1 MEDEEKTREQLF
13 GELEEM
19 RRVVSR
25 CKDLEKEFKETVE
38 DLRESEQRYRLLLE
52 SSPEPTVTYDTK
64 GRVTYLNPPFTKT
77 FGWSSDEVL
86 GRSIPYVPEEYL
98 PGTQE
103 SFERLVKGER
113 VPSFDTKRRTKDGRI
128 LDIHVSCWPFRNKQG
143 DPAGYVVT
151 LRDITERKRSEE
163 SARTAHGELEKRVK
177 ERTAE
182 LLRNNRRLTSEIAER
197 KRAEAALRQ
206 SQEKYKRLYEESM
219 RGQELY
225 RSLLNSTPDAIVIYD
240 VKGRVLYV
248 NDSFS
253 QTFGWELS
261 EILGKRIDYV
271 PESERETTMAAID
284 LVMRKGIPRSGLET
298 KRYTKDGRI
307 LDTRLSGSRYHD
319 HEGNPAGMLVII
331 RDITSRKRSEER
343 LRASLREKEVLLRE
357 IFHRVKNNLQV
368 ISSLLRLQS
377 RYVPREEYRQ
387 LFIDSQNRLQSMAF
401 IHEKLYQS
409 KDLANIDFRGYIN
422 GLAAHLFHSLGTSPS
437 LIAFTSDIEAVSMGI
452 DTAIPCG
459 LIANELISN
468 SLIHAF
474 PNNRK
479 GRIGITLATCE
490 QQAFELVVWDDGVG
504 LPEGLDLQS
513 AESLGLHLVYT
524 LVEQLEGEITLD
536 RSQGTEFRV
545 RFEECRSKGMAT
557 E

>member
-1 MEDEEKTREQLF
+1 
-13 GELEEM
+13 
-19 RRVVSR
+19 
-25 CKDLEKEFKETVE
+25 
-38 DLRESEQRYRLLLE
+38 
-52 SSPEPTVTYDTK
+52 
-64 GRVTYLNPPFTKT
+64 
-77 FGWSSDEVL
+77 
-86 GRSIPYVPEEYL
+86 
-98 PGTQE
+98 
-103 SFERLVKGER
+103 
-113 VPSFDTKRRTKDGRI
+113 
-128 LDIHVSCWPFRNKQG
+128 
-143 DPAGYVVT
+143 
-151 LRDITERKRSEE
+151 
-163 SARTAHGELEKRVK
+163 
-177 ERTAE
+177 
-182 LLRNNRRLTSEIAER
+182 
-197 KRAEAALRQ
+197 
-206 SQEKYKRLYEESM
+206 M

-271 PESERETTMAAID
+271 PESEREATMAVID
-284 LVMRKGIPRSGLET
+284 LVIRKGIARSGFET

-307 LDTRLSGSRYHD
+307 LDTRLSGSRYND

-331 RDITSRKRSEER
+331 RDITARQRSEEQ
-343 LRASLREKEVLLRE
+343 LKASLRDKEVLLRE

-377 RYVPREEYRQ
+377 RYVPQKEYRQ

-422 GLAAHLFHSLGTSPS
+422 GLATHLFHSLGSSPS
-437 LIAFTSDIEAVSMGI
+437 VIAFRSEIEAISMGI

-474 PNNRK
+474 PDDRK
-479 GRIGITLATCE
+479 GEIGISLSTADHDE
-490 QQAFELVVWDDGVG
+490 FELVIWDDGVG
-504 LPEGLDLQS
+504 LPDGIDLRS
-513 AESLGLHLVYT
+513 ARSLGLHLVYT
-524 LVEQLEGEITLD
+524 LVEQLRGEITLD
-536 RSQGTEFRV
+536 RSERTEFRIK
-545 RFEECRSKGMAT
+545 FDEYRSKAKAMK
-557 E
+557 